1 MIRFHIAALASAT
14 LVASAPL
21 ARAQEPIPSY
31 WPVSDS
37 AYGIV
42 EPAPPHLR
50 TRADTVASERTRRA
64 AMRSDDLRIIVS
76 IADRRLWVMT
86 GKDTLRVA
94 DVAVGMGQTL
104 KYGGRRWTFA
114 TPVGT
119 HVVHAKRTRT
129 HWRAPD
135 WAYAEV
141 AKEHGLRL
149 VTMPSNRDVTLPD
162 GRKLVVRDSLVG
174 IMMPDGFAPLPIDEH
189 IVFGAALSLPPLETK
204 NRLIEGELGTHQL
217 DLGGGYLLHGTPYE
231 NSIGGA
237 NTHGCVRLRGEDIQW
252 LHETIPVGTR
262 VYVY

>member
-1 MIRFHIAALASAT
+1 MTRFHIAALAGAA
-14 LVASAPL
+14 LVASSPL
-21 ARAQEPIPSY
+21 ASTQEPTPRY

-37 AYGIV
+37 AYGVIDA
-42 EPAPPHLR
+42 PAPHLR
-50 TRADTVASERTRRA
+50 TRADTVASEKTRRT
-64 AMRSDDLRIIVS
+64 AMRSSDLRIVVS
-76 IADRRLWVMT
+76 IANRRLWVLS
-86 GKDTLRVA
+86 GKDTLREA

-129 HWRAPD
+129 YWHPPE

-149 VTMPSNRDVTLPD
+149 VTMPWNRDLTLPD

-174 IMMPDGFAPLPIDEH
+174 IIMPDGFAPLPLDEH
-189 IVFGAALSLPPLETK
+189 IVFGDALYIPPVGTK

-252 LHETIPVGTR
+252 LHEMIPVGTK

>member
-1 MIRFHIAALASAT
+1 MTKSHIAALAGAA
-14 LVASAPL
+14 LVASLPL
-21 ARAQEPIPSY
+21 ARAQEPTPHS

-37 AYGIV
+37 AYGV
-42 EPAPPHLR
+42 VDPPPPHLR
-50 TRADTVASERTRRA
+50 TRADTVASEKTRRA
-64 AMRSDDLRIIVS
+64 AMRADDLRIVVS
-76 IADRRLWVMT
+76 VADRRLWVFS

-104 KYGGRRWTFA
+104 KFAGRRWTFA

-119 HVVHAKRTRT
+119 HVVRAKRTRT
-129 HWRAPD
+129 HWRPPD

-149 VTMPSNRDVTLPD
+149 VTMPASRDVTLSD

-174 IMMPDGFAPLPIDEH
+174 LIMPDGFAPLPLDEH
-189 IVFGAALSLPPLETK
+189 IVFGDALYVPPIGTK
-204 NRLIEGELGTHQL
+204 NRLIEGELGSHQL

-231 NSIGGA
+231 SSIGGA

-252 LHETIPVGTR
+252 LHETIPVGTK